1 MSLKICM
8 IGCGA
13 FARQCHGPA
22 QMAFRA
28 ANPDAELAACCDAD
42 PVRAR
47 EYAGSFGFGR
57 SYSDAQA
64 MLSAER
70 PDAVVMAVPP
80 EATCAAACPV
90 LERGFPLL
98 LEKPPGM
105 TPAELERLIAA
116 LGKGGGRAQVAFN
129 RHYMPVMRRALEI
142 LSGAFP
148 PGSVEQVDY
157 EMIRL
162 ERWDPDF
169 STTAIHALDA
179 ALLLARGPLRSA
191 EIQYKLHR
199 SGAREAADVALEARC
214 QAGPRVL
221 VRIRPV
227 SSDNAESAAIRGAGQ
242 SLVVR
247 ITVSPQS
254 RGDGCVEHWRDG
266 RVVALFSDREFGAVD
281 RLGVR
286 GETEAFLEAVRS
298 GGPLSP
304 RPEDCRQQVALMEA
318 IRARRTGPIDFES
331 R

>member
-22 QMAFRA
+22 QLAYRG

-42 PVRAR
+42 PARAR
-47 EYAGSFGFGR
+47 DYAGTFGFGR

-80 EATCAAACPV
+80 EAACAAACPV

-116 LGKGGGRAQVAFN
+116 LAKGGGRAQVAFN
-129 RHYMPVMRRALEI
+129 RRYMPVVRRALEI
-142 LSGAFP
+142 LAGAFP

-179 ALLLARGPLRSA
+179 ALLLGGSPFRSA

-214 QAGPRVL
+214 QAGPRA
-221 VRIRPV
+221 RRGSGPSPRTTRNPRRSGAPASRW
-227 SSDNAESAAIRGAGQ
+227 SSGYRSR
-242 SLVVR
+242 R
-247 ITVSPQS
+247 SPG
-254 RGDGCVEHWRDG
+254 GDGSVEHWRDG
-266 RVVALFSDREFGAVD
+266 RVVALFSDRDVGAVD

-286 GETEAFLEAVRS
+286 AETEAFLGAVRS
-298 GGPLSP
+298 GGPLYP

-318 IRARRTGPIDFES
+318 IRARRPGPIDFES
-331 R
+331 L